1 MIKVNLAKVL
11 IDKKMTSKKL
21 ATIVGITEANLSN
34 FKNGKMKGIRLE
46 TLNRI
51 CMALDCQPGDI
62 LEYIPE

>member
-21 ATIVGITEANLSN
+21 ATTVGITEANLSN

>member
-21 ATIVGITEANLSN
+21 AIEVGITEANLSN
-34 FKNGKMKGIRLE
+34 FKNGKMKGVRLD

-51 CMALDCQPGDI
+51 CAALDCQPGDI
-62 LEYIPE
+62 FEYVVD